1 MTKLHSRL
9 LIGGALATGL
19 AFTLPAHA
27 QQTELIV
34 SGFGGAYDEAMAASV
49 KSFEEANN
57 VKVTIVPAAGADNLA
72 RVRNK
77 EIDIMV
83 SDPIFALR
91 LEAEDSFVKLDPAI
105 VTNLQYLYPQAVYSD
120 YTVSANFGAY
130 VIAYNPDK
138 ITTPPESWYD
148 LAKPEYEGKV
158 ALRGFRPENIE
169 LIVLFAK
176 LAGGDEKNPDAGF
189 AEMAKIARNV
199 HVWVTSHAEMLDLYR
214 SGQVDLGTWT
224 DARIAWA
231 KNDEKVNVAGS
242 VPKEGFFPL
251 SSTISVVK
259 GRPNAELALK
269 LVNPLLSIESG
280 INMATR
286 LGYFPTNSQV
296 ELPADIQAKLV
307 LNKDNIKELKTA
319 DWKYLVTVYDEWQS
333 RWEKE
338 VVK

>member
-1 MTKLHSRL
+1 MSLMTTRL
-9 LIGGALATGL
+9 LAGGVLLAGL
-19 AFTLPAHA
+19 ALSLPAQA
-27 QQTELIV
+27 QTELVV

-57 VKVTIVPAAGADNLA
+57 VKVTILPAAGADNLA

-91 LEAEDSFVKLDPAI
+91 LEAEDAFEKLDP
-105 VTNLQYLYPQAVYSD
+105 VLVPNLQYLYPQAVYSD

-130 VIAYNPDK
+130 VIAYSPDR
-138 ITTPPESWYD
+138 ISTPPTSWYD

-169 LIVLFAK
+169 LIVLFSK
-176 LAGGDEKNPDAGF
+176 LAGGDERHPDAGF

-199 HVWVTSHAEMLDLYR
+199 NVWVTSHGEMLDLYR
-214 SGQVDLGTWT
+214 NGQVDLGTWT
-224 DARIAWA
+224 DGRIGWA
-231 KNDEKVNVAGS
+231 KNVENVNVAAA
-242 VPKEGFFPL
+242 VPTEGFFPL
-251 SSTISVVK
+251 SSTLSIVK
-259 GRPNAELALK
+259 GRPNIELSQK
-269 LVNPLLSIESG
+269 LVNHLLSPESG

-296 ELPADIQAKLV
+296 ELPADVQAKLV
-307 LNKDNIKELKTA
+307 LNKDNIGALRTS
-319 DWKYLVTVYDEWQS
+319 DWKYIVTVYDEWQS

-338 VVK
+338 VVQ